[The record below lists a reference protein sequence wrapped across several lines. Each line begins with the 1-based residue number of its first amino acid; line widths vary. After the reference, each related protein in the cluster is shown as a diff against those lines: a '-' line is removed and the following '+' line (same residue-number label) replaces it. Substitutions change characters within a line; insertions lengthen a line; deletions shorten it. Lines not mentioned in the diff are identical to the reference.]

1 MKTNTN
7 LNEQS
12 DNEVKKSKKN
22 YTMNEISPTKN
33 DNVVDFGR
41 YLMKKMLN
49 AINAKEFDYLYNTL
63 TSTDVAYAIGKAFKQ
78 NEK

>member
-1 MKTNTN
+1 
-7 LNEQS
+7 
-12 DNEVKKSKKN
+12 
-22 YTMNEISPTKN
+22 MNEKKPAEN
-33 DNVVDFGR
+33 DNMVGFGR

-49 AINAKEFDYLYNTL
+49 AVNAKESDYLYNTL